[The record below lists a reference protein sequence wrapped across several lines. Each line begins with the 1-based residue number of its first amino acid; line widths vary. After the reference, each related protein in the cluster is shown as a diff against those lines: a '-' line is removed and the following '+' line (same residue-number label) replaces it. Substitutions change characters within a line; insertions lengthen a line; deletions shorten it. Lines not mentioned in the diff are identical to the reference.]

1 MNEIFDEYGF
11 IREDVW
17 EQFRLLMEEVAENLS
32 QQTGLQIEWL
42 NFEEGSNDVTLSIT
56 LPEPFNE
63 TTITRTLAFSNM
75 LDVDSYDEAIFNAI
89 NRESVTTLT
98 ESIGE
103 YCGIELAL
111 TFDDKCF

>member
-11 IREDVW
+11 VREDVW

-56 LPEPFNE
+56 LPEPFDE
-63 TTITRTLAFSNM
+63 TTITRTFAFSDM
-75 LDVDSYDEAIFNAI
+75 LGVDSYDEAIFNAI

-98 ESIGE
+98 EMIGE
-103 YCGIELAL
+103 YCAEAL
-111 TFDDKCF
+111 EGTFNK